1 MSSTKIGV
9 LAPCDPFGAH
19 DPGMAERD
27 VSGILSLV
35 GSVNPPLS
43 GRVQLWYTGPW
54 KQPMSFKTRHK
65 KIYVAWVVIS
75 ALVAL
80 SMVLFL
86 VAPFFLY

>member
-1 MSSTKIGV
+1 
-9 LAPCDPFGAH
+9 
-19 DPGMAERD
+19 
-27 VSGILSLV
+27 
-35 GSVNPPLS
+35 
-43 GRVQLWYTGPW
+43 
-54 KQPMSFKTRHK
+54 MSFKTRHK